1 MLDTSVR
8 TEGDAPATRA
18 AFVALWRAANVPLL
32 GSVATSADARMRLQR
47 LRLDDA
53 VMAAK
58 ETFATAFEEWVEEDD
73 ARMDRYAC
81 VMTAGSDELLGIPVH
96 QVVGDSMRLVGS
108 LTWAKLWRERDVAMS
123 AHLEEDGTVRWAPS
137 ACAVRGT
144 TWLMRCGAGRVVAS
158 GACWNGRL
166 RGLARPRRCGQFGCT
181 DGCEGRGG
189 RRRWRSW

>member
-81 VMTAGSDELLGIPVH
+81 VMTAGRWGRPRTTAS
-96 QVVGDSMRLVGS
+96 R
-108 LTWAKLWRERDVAMS
+108 AVA
-123 AHLEEDGTVRWAPS
+123 
-137 ACAVRGT
+137 
-144 TWLMRCGAGRVVAS
+144 AGRQCNQTQTTS
-158 GACWNGRL
+158 RGAFIQAHRTPPVS
-166 RGLARPRRCGQFGCT
+166 AR
-181 DGCEGRGG
+181 
-189 RRRWRSW
+189 